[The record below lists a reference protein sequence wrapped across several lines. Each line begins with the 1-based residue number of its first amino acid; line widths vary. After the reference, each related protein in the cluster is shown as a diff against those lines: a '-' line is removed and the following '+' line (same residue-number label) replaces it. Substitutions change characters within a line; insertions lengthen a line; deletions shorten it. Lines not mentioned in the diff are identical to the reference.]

1 MEVFPF
7 SDVAGETHTR
17 EGQGFESCT
26 HLKHG
31 DISTSKTFFLFL
43 IIPFKARMKRIMK
56 G

>member
-7 SDVAGETHTR
+7 SDVAGGTHRR

-31 DISTSKTFFLFL
+31 DISTCKTFFSFL
-43 IIPFKARMKRIMK
+43 NNPSQS
-56 G
+56 